1 MERAEWLLSLAILF
15 SGNKQEVIEVDSAD
29 IKCLLY
35 EHQGSVFRASVQHLS
50 FAEELPRLGLH
61 N

>member
-1 MERAEWLLSLAILF
+1 MEQAEWLLPVAFLF
-15 SGNKQEVIEVDSAD
+15 SGNKQEVTKVDSAD

-35 EHQGSVFRASVQHLS
+35 EDQGSVFRASARHLS
-50 FAEELPRLGLH
+50 FAEEHPTLGLH